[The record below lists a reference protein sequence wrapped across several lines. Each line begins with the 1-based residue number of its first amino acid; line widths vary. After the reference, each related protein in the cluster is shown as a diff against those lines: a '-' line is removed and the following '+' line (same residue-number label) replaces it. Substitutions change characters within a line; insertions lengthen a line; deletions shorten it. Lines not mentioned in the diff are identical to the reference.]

1 MLGAIPTMFLSHTFL
16 FSLPHGSDES
26 VSETTVLLPRSPKQ
40 QPGSASPR
48 SGGDST
54 RARTRMGSPFPSS
67 LDSADGGTQGGR
79 DGDATEDLYDSPG
92 DVV

>member
-1 MLGAIPTMFLSHTFL
+1 MGLTRCGRSLLL
-16 FSLPHGSDES
+16 FPARSDES

-40 QPGSASPR
+40 QPGIASPR

-54 RARTRMGSPFPSS
+54 RARTPSTQ
-67 LDSADGGTQGGR
+67 DSADGGTQGGR